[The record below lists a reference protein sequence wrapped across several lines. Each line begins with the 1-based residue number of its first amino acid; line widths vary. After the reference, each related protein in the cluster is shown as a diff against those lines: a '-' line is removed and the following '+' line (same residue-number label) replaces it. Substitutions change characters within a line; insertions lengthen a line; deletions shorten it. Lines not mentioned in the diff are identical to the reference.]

1 MSRIKGKNSK
11 FIFFFSLIFALT
23 FCCLSEAK
31 ASEVTINDTLLK
43 AICTN
48 PEIQAKWHSFAA
60 SEKELA
66 SARGGYLPRLDLTAG
81 LGRENLDGA
90 GYEGRDMQNYTRDGI
105 TLSLNQMIY
114 DGSLTTS
121 KVKKYSHSQKMRYFN
136 LVSSIEQI
144 ALAALR
150 SHEDVL
156 RYQTLV
162 IMAKGNLD
170 RHQEIMN
177 KIEERTKSGVDS
189 KVNLETTKGRL
200 ALARV
205 NLMTEESNLH
215 DSTTQYI
222 RIVGENPGEK
232 IINASINIDVPK
244 NIDSVIEEMLAGNPQ
259 LSAYNEQVKSMSFA
273 VNEQKSK
280 MHPRLDLRAST
291 NFENDVDGV
300 EGRRDKGVIE
310 LILRYNL
317 FNGGSDKADIER
329 QIELYKESQEN
340 KNKAERDIR
349 QIALVSYNDI
359 VTLQR
364 QLHDLDQHRRS
375 ADNTRLVYGKQFEAG
390 RRSLLDLLDAENEYF
405 QADRAYANAEFNLVI
420 AKASYLAAGGNLL
433 QYFNIFD
440 GGLPTPQQISL
451 EINRDAIL
459 PEVSNKP

>member
-1 MSRIKGKNSK
+1 MNMIAIKNFRIFSC
-11 FIFFFSLIFALT
+11 FSLIFILT
-23 FCCLSEAK
+23 FWGVSQAK
-31 ASEVTINDTLLK
+31 ASELTINDTLTK
-43 AICTN
+43 AISTN
-48 PEIQAKWHSFAA
+48 PEIQAKWHSFLA
-60 SEKELA
+60 SKKELV
-66 SARGGYLPRLDLTAG
+66 SARGGFLPRLDLTAG

-90 GYEGRDMQNYTRDGI
+90 GYSGRDMQNYSRDGI

-114 DGSLTTS
+114 DGNFTSS
-121 KVKKYSHSQKMRYFN
+121 KVKKFSHSQKMRYFD
-136 LVSSIEQI
+136 LISTIEQI
-144 ALAALR
+144 ALSAFR
-150 SHEDVL
+150 NHEDVL

-162 IMAKGNLD
+162 QMAKGNLD
-170 RHQEIMN
+170 RHQEIMD
-177 KIEERTKSGVDS
+177 KIEERTSAGVDS
-189 KVNLETTKGRL
+189 RVNLETTKGRL
-200 ALARV
+200 SLARV

-215 DSTTQYI
+215 DTTTQYI
-222 RIVGENPGEK
+222 RIVGENPSETL
-232 IINASINIDVPK
+232 INACINVDLPENIDA
-244 NIDSVIEEMLAGNPQ
+244 VIEEIIAGNPQ
-259 LSAYNEQVKSMSFA
+259 LSAYKEQVRSMSFA

-280 MHPRLDLRAST
+280 MQPRLDLRAGT

-300 EGRRDKGVIE
+300 EGRRDKGLIE

-317 FNGGSDKADIER
+317 FNGGSDKADIEK
-329 QIELYKESQEN
+329 QVELYKESQEN
-340 KNKAERDIR
+340 KNKTEREIR
-349 QIALVSYNDI
+349 QIVLVSYNDI
-359 VTLQR
+359 LSLQK
-364 QLHDLDQHRRS
+364 QLYDLDQHRKS

>member
-1 MSRIKGKNSK
+1 M
-11 FIFFFSLIFALT
+11 
-23 FCCLSEAK
+23 
-31 ASEVTINDTLLK
+31 
-43 AICTN
+43 
-48 PEIQAKWHSFAA
+48 
-60 SEKELA
+60 
-66 SARGGYLPRLDLTAG
+66 
-81 LGRENLDGA
+81 
-90 GYEGRDMQNYTRDGI
+90 
-105 TLSLNQMIY
+105 
-114 DGSLTTS
+114 
-121 KVKKYSHSQKMRYFN
+121 
-136 LVSSIEQI
+136 
-144 ALAALR
+144 
-150 SHEDVL
+150 
-156 RYQTLV
+156 
-162 IMAKGNLD
+162 
-170 RHQEIMN
+170 
-177 KIEERTKSGVDS
+177 
-189 KVNLETTKGRL
+189 

-244 NIDSVIEEMLAGNPQ
+244 NIDSVIEEILAGNPQ

-405 QADRAYANAEFNLVI
+405 QADRAYANAEFDLVI